1 MRPETLSLYQRW
13 LDELA
18 QNEPQMEA
26 FRRDR
31 HTVVIAGP
39 GSGKTRVLA
48 LKIAQLLR
56 EEIAPPQGVA
66 CLTYTRMMA
75 QELER
80 RLVALGV
87 AERPNVFIGTVH
99 SFCLGQVVQP
109 FADVFD
115 LELPKPI
122 RIASTRFQKECR
134 DAAYREVFKVEY
146 DRENDR
152 GFEPDFHT
160 YRRQRADVP
169 LSRWPDHKEIAE
181 AIAEYE
187 KLLMGSGYVDFD
199 MIVQR
204 ALHLIMDQSL
214 VRQSLNAKYAWLAV
228 DEYQDLG
235 YPLFR
240 IVTELLNRTAV
251 KLFAIGDPDQAI
263 FDFAGTDPE
272 YLLKLAART
281 DMKPT
286 IVLQRN
292 YRSTKEIVVTAQ
304 AILGQKREQH
314 SEMVGGHC
322 LVREC
327 TGGEMQQAQIAA
339 RLVQCYRDAG
349 VPPGEIAV
357 LHRRRGGLVQIAD
370 CLSQLSIDFVMDKHP
385 LYDRSLSVIRWLED
399 LAYWCLK
406 GFAVPDGLGETRS
419 GLGDL
424 LTSWKQLGHTNSSV
438 AYETTDQER
447 AYLTEVLWGLRG
459 EDRFLGDW
467 LPDISERLGLD
478 QLIDQYQ
485 DLNPDE
491 AEEYRRLRQLTE
503 PGQPLHRERLS
514 RFANLISSVHLTTL
528 HSSKGTEFDVVVV
541 AGIEQIEANANGRRL
556 LYVGATRARHELCLV
571 YTKHRPTW
579 SRSVFPLLPERIKKL
594 KAEAKSNKWS
604 FFQHQ
609 SV

>member
-1 MRPETLSLYQRW
+1 MLSLCQRW

-18 QNEPQMEA
+18 QNESQLEA

-109 FADVFD
+109 FSDVFD

-122 RIASTRFQKECR
+122 RIASTALRRECLA
-134 DAAYREVFKVEY
+134 AAYKEVFKVEY

-152 GFEPDFHT
+152 NFEPDFHK

-169 LSRWPDHKEIAE
+169 MSRWRDHTQIAE

-187 KLLMGSGYVDFD
+187 RQLMGNGYVDFD
-199 MIVQR
+199 IIVQR
-204 ALHLIMDQSL
+204 SLHLIADQSL

-263 FDFAGTDPE
+263 FDFAGTDPK
-272 YLLKLAART
+272 YLVQLAARA
-281 DMKPT
+281 DMKPS

-292 YRSTKEIVVTAQ
+292 YRSAKEIVATAQ
-304 AILGQKREQH
+304 TILGQKREQH
-314 SEMVGGHC
+314 SEIDGGHC

-327 TGGEMQQAQIAA
+327 TGGETQQAQVAA
-339 RLVQCYRDAG
+339 RLVQHYRDAG
-349 VPPGEIAV
+349 VAPGEIAV
-357 LHRRRGGLVQIAD
+357 LHRWRRGLIQIGD
-370 CLSQLSIDFVMDKHP
+370 CLSQLSVDFVMDKHP
-385 LYDRSLSVIRWLED
+385 LYDRSMSVIRWLED

-406 GFAVPDGLGETRS
+406 GFGVPDGLDETRS

-424 LTSWKQLGHTNSSV
+424 LTTWKQLGHTNSSV
-438 AYETTDQER
+438 AYEATDQDR
-447 AYLTEVLWGLRG
+447 AYLTEVLWRLRG
-459 EDRFLGDW
+459 HDHFLGDW
-467 LPDISERLGLD
+467 LPDISDKLGLD

-485 DLNPDE
+485 ELNPDE
-491 AEEYRRLRQLTE
+491 AEEYRRLRQLVQ
-503 PGQPLHRERLS
+503 PGQPLDRDRLS
-514 RFANLISSVHLTTL
+514 RFANLTSSVRLTTL
-528 HSSKGTEFDVVVV
+528 HSSKGTEFDVVVI

-571 YTKHRPTW
+571 YTKLRPRW
-579 SRSVFPLLPERIKKL
+579 SPSSFPLLPKCVKEL

-604 FFQHQ
+604 FFQHR
-609 SV
+609 SL